1 MLSETTGMATTS
13 KNLPV
18 SGIAAILPLAIFVVA
33 LVVEINSGINMP
45 QNHNPPRLI
54 TSTAFTV
61 GAGSSSYFRFS
72 VPATATNVF
81 VDGHFAATGGA
92 SNDIEVYVLNANEF
106 VDFQNHHQTAT
117 FYGSQRETQNSISAV
132 LPSGAGTYY
141 LVFNNGFSLLTAKA
155 VQASAVLHYTN

>member
-106 VDFQNHHQTAT
+106 VDFQN
-117 FYGSQRETQNSISAV
+117 
-132 LPSGAGTYY
+132 LPFCITRTELNRDEAEWQAHLRS
-141 LVFNNGFSLLTAKA
+141 LVGIIHLAR
-155 VQASAVLHYTN
+155 